1 LAQLSHRIELL
12 VEELGPL
19 AMKANVKP
27 QGGRSIASR
36 RIPEAKG
43 WMSEN
48 ISGVP
53 AGRSIYLLTSP
64 YIGLQARMSC
74 RFDRRRPPNRADQ
87 ETWSAADLSSVN

>member
-53 AGRSIYLLTSP
+53 AREKYLSPDIPLYRTSGP
-64 YIGLQARMSC
+64 HEL
-74 RFDRRRPPNRADQ
+74 P
-87 ETWSAADLSSVN
+87 V